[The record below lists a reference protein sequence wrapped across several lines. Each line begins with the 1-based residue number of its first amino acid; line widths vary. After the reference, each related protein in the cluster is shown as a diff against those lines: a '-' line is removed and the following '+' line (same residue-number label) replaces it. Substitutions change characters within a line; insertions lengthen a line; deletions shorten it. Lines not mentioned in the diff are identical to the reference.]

1 VIDALVVGGGPAGC
15 AAAALL
21 ARWGHGVLLVTK
33 PGADT
38 LPLGESIPPSTSK
51 LFDVLGVRAEVERAG
66 FVRSTGNTVWWGSAT
81 PRIEYFPQGRR
92 GWQVTTT
99 ALEALLR
106 SEVARSGARIE
117 IARAE
122 WSVALERRAAF
133 VLDCSGRAGVIS
145 RARRLRVHQD
155 RHQTIAMV
163 GLWRAQPF
171 DVPDP
176 THTVIESYEGGWVW
190 SVPCA
195 SGQYSAS
202 DELRF
207 VAVMVDPRRSDLAR
221 GEASD
226 EIYRRELAKA
236 EQLNA
241 RLGHATLVDGPRGWD
256 SSMYHSTE
264 YVADNVLLVGDAAS
278 FVDPLSSVG
287 IKKAL
292 ASAWLAAVAVH
303 TSLIRPHLR
312 ATSLDFYGARE
323 RELYEATRNE
333 TERYWRDAAAV
344 HAHPFWSDRSSEPAG
359 ADQLERVRAAF
370 ERIRQ
375 ATSIRLAVNPDARI
389 EHRPAVSGTE
399 IVLEER
405 LVRPGSPAGIRFAH
419 DVDVLTLTEL
429 APVYTSVPALF
440 DAYNRHRAPVA
451 LPQFLSALA
460 TVVGHQWLVWCDTN

>member
-1 VIDALVVGGGPAGC
+1 
-15 AAAALL
+15 
-21 ARWGHGVLLVTK
+21 
-33 PGADT
+33 
-38 LPLGESIPPSTSK
+38 
-51 LFDVLGVRAEVERAG
+51 
-66 FVRSTGNTVWWGSAT
+66 
-81 PRIEYFPQGRR
+81 
-92 GWQVTTT
+92 
-99 ALEALLR
+99 
-106 SEVARSGARIE
+106 
-117 IARAE
+117 
-122 WSVALERRAAF
+122 
-133 VLDCSGRAGVIS
+133 
-145 RARRLRVHQD
+145 
-155 RHQTIAMV
+155 
-163 GLWRAQPF
+163 
-171 DVPDP
+171 
-176 THTVIESYEGGWVW
+176 
-190 SVPCA
+190 
-195 SGQYSAS
+195 
-202 DELRF
+202 
-207 VAVMVDPRRSDLAR
+207 
-221 GEASD
+221 
-226 EIYRRELAKA
+226 
-236 EQLNA
+236 
-241 RLGHATLVDGPRGWD
+241 
-256 SSMYHSTE
+256 MYHSTE

-419 DVDVLTLTEL
+419 DVDVLALTEL